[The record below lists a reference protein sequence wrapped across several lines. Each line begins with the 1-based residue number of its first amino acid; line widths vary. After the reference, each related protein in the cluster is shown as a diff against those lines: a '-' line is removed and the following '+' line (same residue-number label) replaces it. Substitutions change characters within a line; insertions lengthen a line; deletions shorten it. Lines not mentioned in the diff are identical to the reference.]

1 MADNFLEKRYR
12 EVFGGGTRVNP
23 ETGFEEKGPA
33 GGALA
38 AYRKATKPRHI
49 SGEAEMPDVPGAS
62 KDTAGDLFSQNFRN
76 R

>member
-33 GGALA
+33 GGALT
-38 AYRKATKPRHI
+38 AYRKAVENRRIPEKPENT
-49 SGEAEMPDVPGAS
+49 GN
-62 KDTAGDLFSQNFRN
+62 K
-76 R
+76 